1 MEFCWDVLFEWRCIM
16 HYIVNPLALYLR
28 LRYQEGNVKGFTEG
42 CSVCFAD
49 LVGNCIKSI
58 LDTLLE

>member
-1 MEFCWDVLFEWRCIM
+1 MEFYWDVLFEWGRV
-16 HYIVNPLALYLR
+16 IVNPLGLDLR
-28 LRYQEGNVKGFTEG
+28 HLWYHEGDVKGITVER
-42 CSVCFAD
+42 SVCFAD